1 MAIMTIMGRKR
12 SKGTL
17 DNGNAYDSTK
27 LYIQTALK
35 ATKDQEGFS
44 VAEYTWG
51 DSSNYTKLDG
61 QTFPFQADVSVE
73 IVSTGKSNQV
83 IITDV
88 ALKPIK

>member
-27 LYIQTALK
+27 LYVQTALK
-35 ATKDQEGFS
+35 ATKDQEGYS
-44 VAEYTWG
+44 VTEYTWG
-51 DSSNYTKLDG
+51 DSSNYAKLDG
-61 QTFPFQADVSVE
+61 QTFPLQADVSIEV
-73 IVSTGKSNQV
+73 VSTGKSSQI

-88 ALKPIK
+88 AIKSSK

>member
-1 MAIMTIMGRKR
+1 MPQMIIMGRKR

-35 ATKDQEGFS
+35 ATKDQDGFS

-51 DSSNYTKLDG
+51 DSSNYAKLDG
-61 QTFPFQADVSVE
+61 QSFPLTADVSLD

-88 ALKPIK
+88 ALKPVK